1 MHQIIREMSTQVS
14 GGEPFVLA
22 TVVRRSGSAPRSAG
36 AKMLVRADG
45 SIAGTVGGGK
55 LEAEVLELAAEIMKT
70 HTAAVN
76 EFHFTGKDASTMDM
90 ICGGQVEV
98 LVEWLDARAPAV
110 IQLVQA
116 LQALADSHQKGWLV
130 TRLPGNPETES
141 HAVVSA
147 EKVLAG
153 DLPAGLE
160 LNSVQA
166 ARQPVL
172 VQSGQQDCLVEPV
185 NISGTVYI
193 IGAGHVSR
201 SLADFTRAVGF
212 WTVVIDDRP
221 EFANRQRFPCAD
233 QIIVPE
239 NFAAALDKIE
249 IDEDSYII
257 IVTRGHLHDQTVLAQ
272 ALKTSAGYIGMIGS
286 RRKCELIF
294 QDLLKNGYTPEDI
307 QRVYA
312 PIGLPIE
319 AETPQEI
326 GVSITAELIKVRA
339 RKTRQHKR

>member
-1 MHQIIREMSTQVS
+1 MQQVIREMSTQVAR
-14 GGEPFVLA
+14 GEPFALA
-22 TVVRRSGSAPRSAG
+22 TVVTRNGSAPRSAG

-55 LEAEVLELAAEIMKT
+55 LEAQVIEQAAEVMKN
-70 HTAAVN
+70 HTAVLN

-90 ICGGQVEV
+90 ICGGRVEV

-110 IQLVQA
+110 TELVQA
-116 LQALADSHQKGWLV
+116 LQALADSHQKGWLI
-130 TRLPGNPETES
+130 TRLPRNAETEY
-141 HAVVSA
+141 HALVSE
-147 EKVLAG
+147 EKILAG
-153 DLPAGLE
+153 NLPEGLE
-160 LNSVQA
+160 LKSVQA
-166 ARQPVL
+166 ARQPAL
-172 VQSGQQDCLVEPV
+172 LKSGKQDCLVEPV

-193 IGAGHVSR
+193 FGAGHVSR
-201 SLADFTRAVGF
+201 SLAEFTRAVGF
-212 WTVVIDDRP
+212 WTVVVDDRP
-221 EFANRQRFPCAD
+221 EFANRQRFPYAD

-239 NFAAALDKIE
+239 NFSAGLGEFE
-249 IDEDSYII
+249 IDEDSYLV

-272 ALKTSAGYIGMIGS
+272 ALKTTAGYIGMIGS

-294 QDLLKNGYTPEDI
+294 QDLLKNGFTPADI

-319 AETPQEI
+319 AETPEEI

-339 RKTRQHKR
+339 ERAR

>member
-1 MHQIIREMSTQVS
+1 MQQVIREMSTLVTR
-14 GGEPFVLA
+14 GEPFALA
-22 TVVRRSGSAPRSAG
+22 TVVTRNGSAPRAAG

-55 LEAEVLELAAEIMKT
+55 LEAQVLEQAAKVMKT
-70 HTAAVN
+70 HAATVN

-90 ICGGQVEV
+90 ICGGRVEV
-98 LVEWLDARAPAV
+98 LVEWLDAQAPGV
-110 IQLVQA
+110 IGLVQA
-116 LQALADSHQKGWLV
+116 LQSLADSHQKGWLI
-130 TRLPGNPETES
+130 TRLPGSAQAER
-141 HAVVSA
+141 HALVSA

-153 DLPAGLE
+153 ELPEGLE
-160 LNSVQA
+160 LKSVRA
-166 ARQPVL
+166 ARQPAL
-172 VQSGQQDCLVEPV
+172 LKSDQQVCLVEPI

-193 IGAGHVSR
+193 FGAGHVSR
-201 SLADFTRAVGF
+201 SLAEFTRAVGF

-233 QIIVPE
+233 QIIIPE
-239 NFAAALDKIE
+239 NFTAALDGIE
-249 IDEDSYII
+249 IDEDSYIV

-294 QDLLKNGYTPEDI
+294 QDLLKKGFTPVDI
-307 QRVYA
+307 QRVFA

-319 AETPQEI
+319 AETPEEI
-326 GVSITAELIKVRA
+326 GISITAELIKARAGRA
-339 RKTRQHKR
+339 R

>member
-1 MHQIIREMSTQVS
+1 MQQIIREMSAQLS
-14 GGEPFVLA
+14 SGEPILLA
-22 TVVRRSGSAPRSAG
+22 TVVTRNGSAPRSAG

-76 EFHFTGKDASTMDM
+76 EFHFSGKDASTMDM

-98 LVEWLDARAPAV
+98 LVEWLDARAPEV

-116 LQALADSHQKGWLV
+116 LQALADSHLKGWLV
-130 TRLPGNPETES
+130 TRLPGKSGTEG
-141 HAVVSA
+141 HVLVSL
-147 EKVLAG
+147 EKILVG
-153 DLPAGLE
+153 NLPPGLE
-160 LNSVQA
+160 LKAIQA

-172 VQSGQQDCLVEPV
+172 EKSGQQDCLIEPV

-193 IGAGHVSR
+193 FGAGHVSR

-233 QIIVPE
+233 KLIVPE
-239 NFAAALDKIE
+239 NFATALNGIE
-249 IDEDSYII
+249 IDENSYLI

-272 ALKTSAGYIGMIGS
+272 ALKTPAGYIGMIGS

-294 QDLLKNGYTPEDI
+294 QDLLKNGFTPEDI
-307 QRVYA
+307 RRVYA
-312 PIGLPIE
+312 PIGLPIK
-319 AETPQEI
+319 AETPEEI

-339 RKTRQHKR
+339 EKAQPG